1 MKKQKP
7 IYNRAPLTDTESI
20 RMSDLMKKNYINPK
34 PKQTY
39 LTSKVKSS
47 AQKLTKSK
55 MMTAMTKTVSNSRS
69 PNRDHSQS
77 SSSNKKIKS
86 TLASTDLWRS
96 HALRNSGESMS
107 ISSEKP
113 KAAYF
118 RNTLDSH
125 NKIGPN
131 TAKTSKQYAVI
142 FRLPIQKACGS
153 SAECQTVF
161 YLPMKQQ

>member
-1 MKKQKP
+1 MRKQKP
-7 IYNRAPLTDTESI
+7 IYNKAPLTDTESI

-47 AQKLTKSK
+47 AQKLAKSK
-55 MMTAMTKTVSNSRS
+55 IMATWNKTVSNSRS
-69 PNRDHSQS
+69 PNRDNSQS

-86 TLASTDLWRS
+86 TLASTDFWRS

-131 TAKTSKQYAVI
+131 TAKTRKFILVY
-142 FRLPIQKACGS
+142 FRITIEKAGGS
-153 SAECQTVF
+153 SAKREAV
-161 YLPMKQQ
+161 L